1 MAQLYGNSTT
11 STTPNQREYRAKTQA
26 YWLKGKLTAD
36 EIIFLEIERRRLE
49 LKPDEAN
56 AIAAEV
62 KRSARQA
69 KATRWGMLSI
79 FLLGLGTMSL
89 LLQQA
94 PVSSRQALP
103 SVTQS
108 VPSGVAPSNTFT
120 AKDQGGDTLAKARQI
135 VEQKG
140 DFDVAIATATQIPN
154 NSLLYP
160 EAQIQ
165 ILHWQQQKWEVQNAA
180 YLRMKQAHAEKNW
193 QTVIDIATTEIHQ
206 TQYWLNRQ
214 GVMEMLSEAK
224 SELLKAE
231 KS

>member
-1 MAQLYGNSTT
+1 MAKLYGNSTT

-26 YWLKGKLTAD
+26 YLLKGKLTAD
-36 EIIFLEIERRRLE
+36 EIIFLEIERRRLD
-49 LKPDEAN
+49 LSPDEAN

-69 KATRWGMLSI
+69 KAARWGMLSI

-94 PVSSRQALP
+94 PVSSRQAHP
-103 SVTQS
+103 SVKQS
-108 VPSGVAPSNTFT
+108 ETSRVVPNTFT
-120 AKDQGGDTLAKARQI
+120 SQEQGGDTLAKARQI

-165 ILHWQQQKWEVQNAA
+165 ILQWQQQKWEDQNDA
-180 YLRMKQAHAEKNW
+180 YQRMKQASVEKNW
-193 QTVIDIATTEIHQ
+193 QTVLDIATTEIPQ

-214 GVMEMLSEAK
+214 GVLKMLSEAK
-224 SELLKAE
+224 VELLKVE